1 MIKMS
6 WITWKKQINK
16 YKDLFL
22 SILILTKFT
31 YMKHENNTN
40 NTQLPGTYIFM
51 AYLPVI
57 VIKEVNIEN
66 NENINRYKSE

>member
-1 MIKMS
+1 
-6 WITWKKQINK
+6 
-16 YKDLFL
+16 
-22 SILILTKFT
+22 
-31 YMKHENNTN
+31 MKHENNTN